1 MSFEYWADPARPAWA
16 GCCPAGRRTY
26 FLSEGEG
33 EHAKLY
39 TVDLF

>member
-1 MSFEYWADPARPAWA
+1 MLPGRPK
-16 GCCPAGRRTY
+16 TY

-39 TVDLF
+39 TVDLFSTIYGSFMLPGQAR